1 MGRTERRCRIGLV
14 MRRFYVYLLAS
25 HSRRLYIG
33 VTNDL
38 LRRLAEHREGRC
50 EFTSRYR
57 ITRLVHYE
65 YVADAMSA
73 ITREKQLKGWLR
85 RRKIE
90 LIERTNPFWEDLA
103 ADWFR

>member
-1 MGRTERRCRIGLV
+1 V
-14 MRRFYVYLLAS
+14 KQFYVYFLAS
-25 HSRRLYIG
+25 HSHRLYIG

-38 LRRLAEHREGRC
+38 LRRVAEHREGC
-50 EFTSRYR
+50 CSFTSRYR
-57 ITRLVHYE
+57 ITKLVHYE
-65 YVADAMSA
+65 CLGDAMSA

-90 LIERTNPFWEDLA
+90 LIESANPFWEDLA